1 MSKTNTKTAEVQTEG
16 KTEVKT
22 EVAPAKKQEKKNL
35 MYLGP
40 SITGV
45 IRHAEV
51 YAGGIPEAAKACVSQ
66 LPVMER
72 LFVSLDDAADAVK
85 ELRKEESALG
95 AIYAQVE
102 QNFSRR

>member
-1 MSKTNTKTAEVQTEG
+1 MSKSNAKAAEVQTEE

-22 EVAPAKKQEKKNL
+22 EAVPVKKQEKKNL

-72 LFVSLDDAADAVK
+72 LFVSLDGIADAER
-85 ELRKEESALG
+85 ELRKKESALG

-102 QNFSRR
+102 QKFSRR